1 MPNRWITVVTISL
14 SFIALA
20 LAVSFGPKA
29 LRPVVFSL
37 TVTLTSESSRKI
49 TALAELESLR
59 TTLRTRV
66 IKPQEAIRLVVGAP
80 KVDSYEGRYTR
91 DVVLQAREF
100 DTLIPPLVRIQR
112 GVSGIAAPSSPT
124 RSFSPGIGLLI
135 TIVAA
140 SLLSLGF
147 LVSKPDPSGWQDV
160 AELILN
166 IVMMTL
172 LAIKPFVTG
181 GDVNSP
187 LLFLVSCSYIAI
199 VAAIWLARTRL
210 RRTNA
215 ANDAFFPLLVT
226 ATVVLLTVPAIRSFT
241 S

>member
-1 MPNRWITVVTISL
+1 M
-14 SFIALA
+14 
-20 LAVSFGPKA
+20 
-29 LRPVVFSL
+29 
-37 TVTLTSESSRKI
+37 VTL
-49 TALAELESLR
+49 
-59 TTLRTRV
+59 
-66 IKPQEAIRLVVGAP
+66 
-80 KVDSYEGRYTR
+80 D
-91 DVVLQAREF
+91 
-100 DTLIPPLVRIQR
+100 
-112 GVSGIAAPSSPT
+112 
-124 RSFSPGIGLLI
+124 
-135 TIVAA
+135 AA

-147 LVSKPDPSGWQDV
+147 LVRKPDPSGWQDV